1 MTAVEPARF
10 TLDPA
15 TPDVHGD
22 NERLRAAG
30 ALVPVEIEGVRAW
43 AAARYSALE
52 AVLAHPDLSRDVRH
66 WSAEGRRS
74 LCPTGSL
81 APIVLARTMLN
92 AEGEEHRRLRG
103 PLSRVFSARRVAA
116 MRPRVE
122 AVTAEFTDRLAELPP
137 GPVDLRRAFAYPLPC
152 EVISDV
158 MGIPRER
165 RAELTGNDHVLTTTR
180 GSAERLASARAG
192 RDAVIRETVEARR
205 RSPADDLISDLV
217 ALEDGD
223 PARGA
228 LSAGEVF
235 DTVQE
240 LYVAGHV
247 TTVNLI
253 TNAVRLLLA
262 RPGRL
267 ELLRSGARP
276 WSAAVEEAL
285 RLESP
290 LRHFPMRYAVRDVEI
305 GGVTVRKGE
314 AVLACFAAAG
324 RDPDRY
330 GERAA
335 RFDVA
340 SDPPP
345 HLSFGHGPHFCLGA
359 PLGRLVGEVAL
370 SALFAAF
377 PGLAL
382 AKPADEL
389 APVPSVL
396 ALSTTTLP
404 VRLGRRAG

>member
-1 MTAVEPARF
+1 MTAPEPARF
-10 TLDPA
+10 VLDPTA
-15 TPDVHGD
+15 ADAHGEND
-22 NERLRAAG
+22 RLREAG

-43 AAARYSALE
+43 AAARHAALE

-74 LCPTGSL
+74 LRAGGSL
-81 APIVLARTMLN
+81 APIVLAETMLN

-103 PLSRVFSARRVAA
+103 PLSRVFSARRIGA

-122 AVTAEFTDRLAELPP
+122 AVTAEFLDRLAGLPP
-137 GPVDLRRAFAYPLPC
+137 GPVDLRREFAYPLPC

-158 MGIPRER
+158 MGIPPER
-165 RAELTGNDHVLTTTR
+165 RAELAGNDHVLTTTR
-180 GSAERLASARAG
+180 GTPERLASARAG
-192 RDAVIRETVEARR
+192 RDAVIRETVEERR

-217 ALEDGD
+217 ALEG
-223 PARGA
+223 GE
-228 LSAGEVF
+228 LTGGEVF

-262 RPGRL
+262 DPGQL
-267 ELLRSGARP
+267 ELVRGGARP
-276 WSAAVEEAL
+276 WSVAVEEAL

-305 GGVTVRKGE
+305 CGVTVRKGE

-324 RDPDRY
+324 RDPGRY
-330 GERAA
+330 GGRAA

-370 SALFAAF
+370 SMLFAAF

-389 APVPSVL
+389 DPVRSVL

-404 VRLGRRAG
+404 VLLGGSAR

>member
-1 MTAVEPARF
+1 MTAPERARF
-10 TLDPA
+10 VLDPEVR
-15 TPDVHGD
+15 DVHGE
-22 NERLRAAG
+22 NARLREAG

-43 AAARYSALE
+43 AAARHAALE

-66 WSAEGRRS
+66 WSAAGRRA
-74 LCPTGSL
+74 LRANGSL
-81 APIVLARTMLN
+81 APIVLAATMLN
-92 AEGEEHRRLRG
+92 AEGAEHRRLRG
-103 PLSRVFSARRVAA
+103 PLSRVFSARRIGAL
-116 MRPRVE
+116 RPRVE
-122 AVTAEFTDRLAELPP
+122 AVTAGFVDRLAELPP
-137 GPVDLRRAFAYPLPC
+137 GPVDLRREFAYPLPC

-158 MGIPRER
+158 MGIPPER
-165 RAELTGNDHVLTTTR
+165 RAELAGDDHVLTTTR
-180 GSAERLASARAG
+180 GTPEQLASARAG
-192 RDAVIRETVEARR
+192 RDAVIRETVAERR

-217 ALEDGD
+217 ALEGGELAED
-223 PARGA
+223 
-228 LSAGEVF
+228 EVF

-253 TNAVRLLLA
+253 TSAVRLLLA
-262 RPGRL
+262 DPGQL
-267 ELLRSGARP
+267 DLLRGGARP

-305 GGVTVRKGE
+305 CGVTVRKGE
-314 AVLACFAAAG
+314 AVLACFSAAG

-345 HLSFGHGPHFCLGA
+345 HLSFGHGAHFCLGA

-382 AKPADEL
+382 AKPPDEL
-389 APVPSVL
+389 DPVRTVL

-404 VRLGRRAG
+404 VLLGARAR

>member
-1 MTAVEPARF
+1 
-10 TLDPA
+10 
-15 TPDVHGD
+15 
-22 NERLRAAG
+22 
-30 ALVPVEIEGVRAW
+30 
-43 AAARYSALE
+43 
-52 AVLAHPDLSRDVRH
+52 
-66 WSAEGRRS
+66 
-74 LCPTGSL
+74 
-81 APIVLARTMLN
+81 
-92 AEGEEHRRLRG
+92 
-103 PLSRVFSARRVAA
+103 
-116 MRPRVE
+116 
-122 AVTAEFTDRLAELPP
+122 
-137 GPVDLRRAFAYPLPC
+137 
-152 EVISDV
+152 
-158 MGIPRER
+158 MGIPPER
-165 RAELTGNDHVLTTTR
+165 RAELAGDDHVLTTTR
-180 GSAERLASARAG
+180 GTPDQLASARAG
-192 RDAVIRETVEARR
+192 RDAVIRETVAERR

-217 ALEDGD
+217 ALEGGELAED
-223 PARGA
+223 
-228 LSAGEVF
+228 EVF

-253 TNAVRLLLA
+253 TSAVRLLLA
-262 RPGRL
+262 DPGQL
-267 ELLRSGARP
+267 DLLRGGARP

-305 GGVTVRKGE
+305 CGTTVRKGE

-382 AKPADEL
+382 AKPPDEL
-389 APVPSVL
+389 DPVRSVL

-404 VRLGRRAG
+404 VLLGGRAR

>member
-1 MTAVEPARF
+1 MTAPERARF
-10 TLDPA
+10 VLDPA
-15 TPDVHGD
+15 IRDVHGE
-22 NERLRAAG
+22 NARLREAG

-43 AAARYSALE
+43 AAARHAALE

-74 LCPTGSL
+74 LRANGSL
-81 APIVLARTMLN
+81 APIVLAATMLN
-92 AEGEEHRRLRG
+92 AEGAEHRRLRG
-103 PLSRVFSARRVAA
+103 PLSQVFSARRIAA

-122 AVTAEFTDRLAELPP
+122 AVTAEFVDRLAGLPP
-137 GPVDLRRAFAYPLPC
+137 GPVDLRREFAYPLPC

-158 MGIPRER
+158 MGIPPER
-165 RAELTGNDHVLTTTR
+165 RAELAGDDHVLTTTR
-180 GSAERLASARAG
+180 GTPERLASARAG
-192 RDAVIRETVEARR
+192 RDAVIRETVGERR

-217 ALEDGD
+217 ALEGGELTED
-223 PARGA
+223 
-228 LSAGEVF
+228 EVF

-253 TNAVRLLLA
+253 TSAVRLLLA
-262 RPGRL
+262 DPGQL
-267 ELLRSGARP
+267 GLLSGGARP

-285 RLESP
+285 RLEAP
-290 LRHFPMRYAVRDVEI
+290 LRHFPMRYAMRDVEI
-305 GGVTVRKGE
+305 CGVTVRKGE

-330 GERAA
+330 GERAE

-382 AKPADEL
+382 AKPPDEL
-389 APVPSVL
+389 DPVRSVL

-404 VRLGRRAG
+404 VLLGGRAG